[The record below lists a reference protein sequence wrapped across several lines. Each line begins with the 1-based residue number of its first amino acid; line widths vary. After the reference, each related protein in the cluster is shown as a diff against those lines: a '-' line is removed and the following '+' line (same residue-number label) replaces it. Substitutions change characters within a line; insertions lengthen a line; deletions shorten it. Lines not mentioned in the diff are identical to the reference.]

1 MKPSRDVIF
10 TTLYRIR
17 FEAVAPFIFSLRHTG
32 YNGEV
37 VAFATMMD
45 EEVVAKL
52 RHHGVT
58 VVPFTHH
65 WRIVK
70 RIVRL
75 WPLWWRVFAS
85 NASQATKE
93 KLAHLVFHLFYRR
106 HLLYLQFLRQNQ
118 SKYDR
123 VFLTDSRD
131 VYFQANP
138 FSWNP
143 ESGLHFFL
151 EEASNKIGE
160 SSDHVRWL
168 KSQFG
173 QKVLD
178 ELARETISCAG
189 TTMGD
194 TVSIMEYLSRMVA
207 LSMNAFSLREHDG
220 DQGIHNYI
228 FYEKILPEII
238 IHENRRGPVMTLGAM
253 KPQNVRLNAQ
263 GWVIN
268 DDGQIPAV
276 LHQYDRHP
284 EAAKILQGHLHN
296 SAP

>member
-1 MKPSRDVIF
+1 MKPNRDVIL

-17 FEAVAPFIFSLRHTG
+17 FEAVAPFIFSLKRTG
-32 YNGEV
+32 FNGEV
-37 VAFATMMD
+37 VAFATLMD
-45 EEVVAKL
+45 EEDVAQL
-52 RHHGVT
+52 RSHGVT
-58 VVPFTHH
+58 VVPFTYHP
-65 WRIVK
+65 RIVK

-75 WPLWWRVFAS
+75 WPLWRRIFAG
-85 NASQATKE
+85 NASPATKE

-118 SKYDR
+118 SKFDR

-131 VYFQANP
+131 VYFQADP

-160 SSDHVRWL
+160 CSHHVRWL

-178 ELARETISCAG
+178 ELAREMISCAG
-189 TTMGD
+189 TTLGD
-194 TVSIMEYLSRMVA
+194 TASIMEYLSRMVA
-207 LSMNAFSLREHDG
+207 LSMNALSLREHDG

-228 FYEKILPEII
+228 LYKKILPEII
-238 IHENRRGPVMTLGAM
+238 IQENRRGPVMTLGAM
-253 KPQNVRLNAQ
+253 KPEAVRLNAQ

-284 EAAKILQGHLHN
+284 EAAKILQGHLH
-296 SAP
+296 SPAS

>member
-10 TTLYRIR
+10 TLLYRIR
-17 FEAVAPFIFSLRHTG
+17 FEAVAPFIFSLKRTG
-32 YNGEV
+32 YDGDV

-45 EEVVAKL
+45 ADVLAKL
-52 RHHGVT
+52 RSHGVT
-58 VVPFTHH
+58 VVPFSYHP
-65 WRIVK
+65 RIVK
-70 RIVRL
+70 RIVWF
-75 WPLWWRVFAS
+75 WPLWRRIFAG
-85 NASQATKE
+85 NASPATKE

-131 VYFQANP
+131 VYFQADP

-143 ESGLHFFL
+143 EPGLHFFL

-160 SSDHVRWL
+160 SSHHVRWL

-173 QKVLD
+173 QKILD
-178 ELARETISCAG
+178 ELADETISCAG
-189 TTMGD
+189 TTLGD
-194 TVSIMEYLSRMVA
+194 TACIMEYLSRMVA
-207 LSMNAFSLREHDG
+207 LSMNALSLREHDG

-228 FYEKILPEII
+228 FYKKILPEII

-253 KPQNVRLNAQ
+253 QPEYVHLNPQ

-276 LHQYDRHP
+276 LHQYDRHL
-284 EAAKILQGHLHN
+284 EAKRILLGHLSN
-296 SAP
+296 RAQ